1 MTTASI
7 PGSKKE
13 TIGLV
18 AAIVASAIVLLMP
31 TPEGLGVPGQR
42 MAALFVLILIL
53 WSTEAMPIAMGA
65 LLALVMQP
73 ILGLNDLNTAFQN
86 FIGLVFFFVLIMFII
101 ALAWLKTGLANRFA
115 LTLISKA
122 GTESRRVILVFT
134 VGTGLLST
142 IVSDVPTCA
151 IFMAIALGI
160 FEKLKLQPGKSQ
172 FAKGLMLAIPLGAL
186 VGGVGTV
193 QGSSIN
199 VLGLQI
205 IQDNGGPEITFLQWM
220 MIGIPMVIILL
231 PLTAIVISRA
241 FKPEIDDIG
250 NIDDIRKELADLGP
264 MSAAEKKTLIIQT
277 VMIVLYIL
285 YSFPDVL
292 FFRYFDYVTVGTF
305 AAVAMFLPPIRLFTW
320 REAQA
325 ATGWDILMMAGAVAT
340 LGAASTSSGLAGWL
354 VDVSLGGLSE
364 FPVIVILALI
374 SIFTVLIHLMLPVSP
389 VINAIMIPPIM
400 LLAIDAGVNP
410 ALYALPVIFTAS
422 CAMLIPLDPVPLL
435 TFSKGYYSMFDMFKP
450 GAIIS
455 IAWVIVMTA
464 VLMLIG
470 PAIGLMDAPF

>member
-1 MTTASI
+1 MTTESM
-7 PGSKKE
+7 PGSNKE
-13 TIGLV
+13 IIGLF
-18 AAIVASAIVLLMP
+18 AAILASVIVLLMP

-53 WSTEAMPIAMGA
+53 WSTEAIPIAIGS
-65 LLALVMQP
+65 LLALVLQP
-73 ILGLNDLNTAFQN
+73 LLGLNDLNTAFEN
-86 FIGLVFFFVLIMFII
+86 FIGLVFFFVLIMFIV
-101 ALAWLKTGLANRFA
+101 ALAWVKTGLAHRFA

-134 VGTGLLST
+134 VGTGLVSL

-151 IFMAIALGI
+151 IFMAVAIGI
-160 FEKLKLQPGKSQ
+160 FEKLKLEPGKSQ
-172 FAKGLMLAIPLGAL
+172 FAKGLMLAIPMGAL
-186 VGGVGTV
+186 VGGVGTIA
-193 QGSSIN
+193 GSSIN

-220 MIGIPMVIILL
+220 AIGIPMVLILL
-231 PLTAIVISRA
+231 PITAFIISKA

-250 NIDDIRKELADLGP
+250 NIDDIKQELADLGP
-264 MSAAEKKTLIIQT
+264 LTAPEKKVIVIQSLMLAFWIAGT
-277 VMIVLYIL
+277 WVPAFNV
-285 YSFPDVL
+285 
-292 FFRYFDYVTVGTF
+292 VTVGVFGATL
-305 AAVAMFLPPIRLFTW
+305 MFLPGIKLFTW

-340 LGAASTSSGLAGWL
+340 LGAASSSSGLAQWL
-354 VDVSLGGLSE
+354 VDVSLGGVSE
-364 FPVIVILALI
+364 FPVVLILGLI
-374 SIFTVLIHLMLPVSP
+374 SVFTVLIHLMLPVSP

-400 LLAIDAGVNP
+400 LLAVEAGVNP

-435 TFSKGYYSMFDMFKP
+435 TFSKGYYTMFDMFKP

-455 IAWVIVMTA
+455 IIWVIVMTA
-464 VLMLIG
+464 ILMFVG

>member
-1 MTTASI
+1 MTTESM
-7 PGSKKE
+7 PGSNKE
-13 TIGLV
+13 LIGLV
-18 AAIVASAIVLLMP
+18 AAVLASAIVLLMP

-53 WSTEAMPIAMGA
+53 WSTEAIPIAIGS
-65 LLALVMQP
+65 LLALVLQP
-73 ILGLNDLNTAFQN
+73 LLGLNDLNTAFEN
-86 FIGLVFFFVLIMFII
+86 FIGLVFFFVLIMFIV
-101 ALAWLKTGLANRFA
+101 ALAWVKTGLAHRFA
-115 LTLISKA
+115 LTMISRA

-134 VGTGLLST
+134 VGTGLVSL

-151 IFMAIALGI
+151 IFMAVAIGI
-160 FEKLKLQPGKSQ
+160 FEKLKLEPGKSQ
-172 FAKGLMLAIPLGAL
+172 FAKGLMLAIPMGAL
-186 VGGVGTV
+186 VGGVGTIA
-193 QGSSIN
+193 GSSIN

-220 MIGIPMVIILL
+220 AIGIPMVLILL
-231 PLTAIVISRA
+231 PITAFIISKA

-250 NIDDIRKELADLGP
+250 NIDDIKQELADLGP
-264 MSAAEKKTLIIQT
+264 LTAPEKKVIVIQSLMLAFWIAGT
-277 VMIVLYIL
+277 WVPAFNV
-285 YSFPDVL
+285 
-292 FFRYFDYVTVGTF
+292 VTVGVFGATL
-305 AAVAMFLPPIRLFTW
+305 MFLPGIKLFTW

-340 LGAASTSSGLAGWL
+340 LGAASSSSGLAQWL
-354 VDVSLGGLSE
+354 VDVSLGGVSD
-364 FPVIVILALI
+364 FPVVLILGLI
-374 SIFTVLIHLMLPVSP
+374 SVFTVLIHLMLPVSP

-400 LLAIDAGVNP
+400 LLAVEAGVNP

-435 TFSKGYYSMFDMFKP
+435 TFSKGYYTMFEMFKP

-455 IAWVIVMTA
+455 IIWVIVMTA
-464 VLMLIG
+464 ILMFVG

>member
-1 MTTASI
+1 MTTASM
-7 PGSKKE
+7 PGSNKE
-13 TIGLV
+13 IIGLV
-18 AAIVASAIVLLMP
+18 AAILASAIVLLMP

-53 WSTEAMPIAMGA
+53 WSTEAIPIAIGS
-65 LLALVMQP
+65 LLALVLQP
-73 ILGLNDLNTAFQN
+73 LLGLNDLNTAFQN
-86 FIGLVFFFVLIMFII
+86 FIGLVFFFVLIMFIV
-101 ALAWLKTGLANRFA
+101 ALAWVKTGLAHRFA

-134 VGTGLLST
+134 VGTGLVSL

-151 IFMAIALGI
+151 IFMAVAIGI
-160 FEKLKLQPGKSQ
+160 FEKLKLEPGKSQ
-172 FAKGLMLAIPLGAL
+172 FAKGLMLAIPMGAL
-186 VGGVGTV
+186 VGGVGTIA
-193 QGSSIN
+193 GSSIN

-220 MIGIPMVIILL
+220 AIGIPMVLILL
-231 PLTAIVISRA
+231 PITAFIISKA

-250 NIDDIRKELADLGP
+250 NIDDIKQELADLGP
-264 MSAAEKKTLIIQT
+264 LTAPEKKVIVIQSLMLIFWIAGT
-277 VMIVLYIL
+277 WVPAFNV
-285 YSFPDVL
+285 
-292 FFRYFDYVTVGTF
+292 VTVGVFGATL
-305 AAVAMFLPPIRLFTW
+305 MFLPGIKLFTW

-340 LGAASTSSGLAGWL
+340 LGAASSSSGLAQWL
-354 VDVSLGGLSE
+354 VDVSLGGVSD
-364 FPVIVILALI
+364 FPVVLILGLI
-374 SIFTVLIHLMLPVSP
+374 SVFTVLIHLMLPVSP

-400 LLAIDAGVNP
+400 LLAVEAGVNP

-435 TFSKGYYSMFDMFKP
+435 TFSKGYYTMFDMFKP

-455 IAWVIVMTA
+455 IVWVIVMTA
-464 VLMLIG
+464 ILMFVG

>member
-1 MTTASI
+1 MTTESM
-7 PGSKKE
+7 PGSNKE
-13 TIGLV
+13 IIGLF
-18 AAIVASAIVLLMP
+18 AAILASAIVLLMP

-53 WSTEAMPIAMGA
+53 WSTEAIPIAIGS
-65 LLALVMQP
+65 LLALVLQP
-73 ILGLNDLNTAFQN
+73 LLGLNDLNTAFEN
-86 FIGLVFFFVLIMFII
+86 FIGLVFFFVLIMFIV
-101 ALAWLKTGLANRFA
+101 ALAWVKTGLAHRFA

-134 VGTGLLST
+134 VGTGLVSL

-151 IFMAIALGI
+151 IFMAVAIGI
-160 FEKLKLQPGKSQ
+160 FEKLKLEPGKSQ
-172 FAKGLMLAIPLGAL
+172 FAKGLMLAIPMGAL
-186 VGGVGTV
+186 VGGVGTIA
-193 QGSSIN
+193 GSSIN

-220 MIGIPMVIILL
+220 AIGIPMVLILL
-231 PLTAIVISRA
+231 PITAFIISKA

-250 NIDDIRKELADLGP
+250 NIDDIKQELADLGP
-264 MSAAEKKTLIIQT
+264 LTAPEKKVIVIQSLMLAFWIAGT
-277 VMIVLYIL
+277 WVPAFNV
-285 YSFPDVL
+285 
-292 FFRYFDYVTVGTF
+292 VTVGVFGATL
-305 AAVAMFLPPIRLFTW
+305 MFLPGIKLFTW

-340 LGAASTSSGLAGWL
+340 LGAASSSSGLAQWL
-354 VDVSLGGLSE
+354 VDVSLGGVSE
-364 FPVIVILALI
+364 FPVVLILGLI
-374 SIFTVLIHLMLPVSP
+374 SVFTVLIHLMLPVSP

-400 LLAIDAGVNP
+400 LLAVEAGVNP

-435 TFSKGYYSMFDMFKP
+435 TFSKGYYTMFDMFKP

-455 IAWVIVMTA
+455 IIWVIVMTA
-464 VLMLIG
+464 ILMFVG

>member
-1 MTTASI
+1 MSQV
-7 PGSKKE
+7 PGRGSSKE
-13 TIGLV
+13 IIGIA
-18 AAIVASAIVLLMP
+18 AAIAGFAIILMLP
-31 TPEGLGVPGQR
+31 TPDGLGVMGQR

-53 WSTEAMPIAMGA
+53 WSTEAIPIAVA
-65 LLALVMQP
+65 SLLALVFQP

-86 FIGLVFFFVLIMFII
+86 FIGLVFFFVLIMFIV
-101 ALAWLKTGLANRFA
+101 ALAWVKTGLAHRFA

-122 GTESRRVILVFT
+122 GTDSRRVILVFT
-134 VGTGLLST
+134 VGTGLVSM

-151 IFMAIALGI
+151 IFMAVAIGI
-160 FEKLKLQPGKSQ
+160 FEKLKLEPGKSQ

-186 VGGVGTV
+186 VGGVGTIA
-193 QGSSIN
+193 GSSIN

-205 IQDNGGPEITFLQWM
+205 IQQEGGPEITFLQWM
-220 MIGIPMVIILL
+220 AIGIPMVLILL
-231 PLTAIVISRA
+231 PTTAFVISRA

-250 NIDDIRKELADLGP
+250 DIEDIKKELADLGP
-264 MSAAEKKTLIIQT
+264 LTSDEKKVVIIQALML
-277 VMIVLYIL
+277 VFWIAG
-285 YSFPDVL
+285 SFVPAFNV
-292 FFRYFDYVTVGTF
+292 VTVGVFGAT
-305 AAVAMFLPPIRLFTW
+305 AMFLPGIKLFTW

-340 LGAASTSSGLAGWL
+340 LGAASSSSGLAQWL
-354 VDVSLGGLSE
+354 VDISLGGVAD
-364 FPVIVILALI
+364 FPIVAILAMI

-400 LLAIDAGVNP
+400 ILAVEAGVNP

-435 TFSKGYYSMFDMFKP
+435 TFSKGYYSMFDMLRP

-455 IAWVIVMTA
+455 VVWVIVMTA
-464 VLMLIG
+464 TLMVVG
-470 PAIGLMDAPF
+470 PMIGLL

>member
-1 MTTASI
+1 MTTASM
-7 PGSKKE
+7 PGSNKE
-13 TIGLV
+13 IIGLV
-18 AAIVASAIVLLMP
+18 AAILASAIVLLMP

-53 WSTEAMPIAMGA
+53 WSTEAIPIAIGS
-65 LLALVMQP
+65 LLALVLQP
-73 ILGLNDLNTAFQN
+73 LLGLNDLNTAFQN
-86 FIGLVFFFVLIMFII
+86 FIGLVFFFVLIMFIV
-101 ALAWLKTGLANRFA
+101 ALAWVKTGLAHRFA

-134 VGTGLLST
+134 VGTGLVSL

-151 IFMAIALGI
+151 IFMAVAIGI
-160 FEKLKLQPGKSQ
+160 FEKLKLEPGKSQ
-172 FAKGLMLAIPLGAL
+172 FAKGLMLAIPMGAL
-186 VGGVGTV
+186 VGGVGTIA
-193 QGSSIN
+193 GSSIN

-220 MIGIPMVIILL
+220 AIGIPMVLILL
-231 PLTAIVISRA
+231 PITAFIISKA

-250 NIDDIRKELADLGP
+250 NIDDIKQELADLGP
-264 MSAAEKKTLIIQT
+264 LTAPEKKVIVIQSLMLIFWIAGT
-277 VMIVLYIL
+277 WVPAFNV
-285 YSFPDVL
+285 
-292 FFRYFDYVTVGTF
+292 VTVGVFGATL
-305 AAVAMFLPPIRLFTW
+305 MFLPGIKLFTW

-340 LGAASTSSGLAGWL
+340 LGAASSSSGLAQWL
-354 VDVSLGGLSE
+354 VDVSLGGVSD
-364 FPVIVILALI
+364 FPVVLILGLI
-374 SIFTVLIHLMLPVSP
+374 SVFTVLIHLMLPVSP

-400 LLAIDAGVNP
+400 LLAVEAGVNP

-435 TFSKGYYSMFDMFKP
+435 TFSKGYYTMFDMFKP

-455 IAWVIVMTA
+455 IIWVIVMTA
-464 VLMLIG
+464 ILMFVG